1 MFWQHKSF
9 SSYTK
14 LWGASCCPGDGDSI
28 RTKQWR
34 KIGAKVWTNLASS
47 VKFGSLIRVKEPSR
61 EQEEELSMTR
71 NKNGSG
77 SPDFGS
83 PSAGNRT
90 RGNLLL
96 ITMESIQLSHRQP
109 WLTSSVSS
117 YLIFARIFVV
127 AICIINSPNHAV
139 SIILIYALITS
150 KHLCQ
155 LLRFTE
161 TLQTISWRW
170 RFFPI
175 FPDSA

>member
-1 MFWQHKSF
+1 MHNPLLQCYAGTTAGLAACKGWNNSRKMLELQHILLQFTTVFLVKLLCVFWQHKSF

-117 YLIFARIFVV
+117 YLIFARIFV
-127 AICIINSPNHAV
+127 
-139 SIILIYALITS
+139 
-150 KHLCQ
+150 
-155 LLRFTE
+155 
-161 TLQTISWRW
+161 
-170 RFFPI
+170 
-175 FPDSA
+175 

>member
-1 MFWQHKSF
+1 
-9 SSYTK
+9 
-14 LWGASCCPGDGDSI
+14 
-28 RTKQWR
+28 
-34 KIGAKVWTNLASS
+34 
-47 VKFGSLIRVKEPSR
+47 
-61 EQEEELSMTR
+61 MTR

-117 YLIFARIFVV
+117 YSYLSFASIV
-127 AICIINSPNHAV
+127 AVLINSPNHAV

-155 LLRFTE
+155 LMRSIE
-161 TLQTISWRW
+161 TLQN
-170 RFFPI
+170 F
-175 FPDSA
+175 

>member
-1 MFWQHKSF
+1 
-9 SSYTK
+9 
-14 LWGASCCPGDGDSI
+14 
-28 RTKQWR
+28 
-34 KIGAKVWTNLASS
+34 
-47 VKFGSLIRVKEPSR
+47 
-61 EQEEELSMTR
+61 MTR

-117 YLIFARIFVV
+117 YSYLSFESIIAVL
-127 AICIINSPNHAV
+127 INSPNHAV

-155 LLRFTE
+155 LLRSIE
-161 TLQTISWRW
+161 TLQNFLKS
-170 RFFPI
+170 
-175 FPDSA
+175 S

>member
-1 MFWQHKSF
+1 MHNPLLQCYAGTAVGLAACKGWNNSRKMLELQHILLYNLRQYFQFKLLCLFWQHKSF
-9 SSYTK
+9 SLYTK
-14 LWGASCCPGDGDSI
+14 LWGASCCPGAGDSI

-47 VKFGSLIRVKEPSR
+47 VKFGSLIRVKELSR

-83 PSAGNRT
+83 PSGGNRT

-117 YLIFARIFVV
+117 YSYLIFARIFV
-127 AICIINSPNHAV
+127 
-139 SIILIYALITS
+139 
-150 KHLCQ
+150 
-155 LLRFTE
+155 
-161 TLQTISWRW
+161 
-170 RFFPI
+170 
-175 FPDSA
+175 

>member
-9 SSYTK
+9 SLYTK

-117 YLIFARIFVV
+117 YSYLSFASIV
-127 AICIINSPNHAV
+127 AVLINSPNHAV

-155 LLRFTE
+155 LLRSIE
-161 TLQTISWRW
+161 TLQN
-170 RFFPI
+170 F
-175 FPDSA
+175 